1 MIGLVLGLDGGGSK
15 TFAAT
20 ADPSGRIVAAVAGA
34 GIDPTTGPDWEEGL
48 AALIA
53 PLGPVDAAVLG
64 LPFHGEI
71 PAISARQVAVAKAL
85 AGPQARVL
93 NDVAVAFSGA
103 LAGQDG
109 VLILAGTGSMAWA
122 RGPQGEVRCGGWGN
136 AFGDEG
142 SAFWIGREAL
152 ALVSQHLDGRQN
164 APAFATGLLARL
176 HLDAAGLI
184 GWVYDQPLQRARI
197 ASVAVHVSGLAA
209 AGEGHAQTLLDRAA
223 GHLADLGLAAGK
235 AGGAA
240 LPLCWSYAGGVFQN
254 EYLRDR
260 VASRLAGPP
269 IPPRLPPLGGGLLLA
284 ARAAGWPIDSA
295 FLSRLATSLRQSTL
309 PLAPFGEQSED
320 THLPPSSM
328 QTLERRPNANDH

>member
-1 MIGLVLGLDGGGSK
+1 MLFRS
-15 TFAAT
+15 
-20 ADPSGRIVAAVAGA
+20 
-34 GIDPTTGPDWEEGL
+34 
-48 AALIA
+48 
-53 PLGPVDAAVLG
+53 
-64 LPFHGEI
+64 
-71 PAISARQVAVAKAL
+71 
-85 AGPQARVL
+85 
-93 NDVAVAFSGA
+93 
-103 LAGQDG
+103 
-109 VLILAGTGSMAWA
+109 
-122 RGPQGEVRCGGWGN
+122 
-136 AFGDEG
+136 
-142 SAFWIGREAL
+142 
-152 ALVSQHLDGRQN
+152 
-164 APAFATGLLARL
+164 
-176 HLDAAGLI
+176 GLI